1 MHRCCFTCFKYADK
15 NGLGEKVCRSMFP
28 FEMGVASNEQVTFLK
43 KRQKKNIR
51 MHVLPKRNNAHL
63 NNTSKSPLLAIAH
76 GANRDIKYIDT
87 PHGSAQY
94 CASYISKG

>member
-1 MHRCCFTCFKYADK
+1 
-15 NGLGEKVCRSMFP
+15 
-28 FEMGVASNEQVTFLK
+28 
-43 KRQKKNIR
+43 

-76 GANRDIKYIDT
+76 GANHDIKYIDT

-94 CASYISKG
+94 CASYVYQKESPQDLNYSAMYYQKKYYT